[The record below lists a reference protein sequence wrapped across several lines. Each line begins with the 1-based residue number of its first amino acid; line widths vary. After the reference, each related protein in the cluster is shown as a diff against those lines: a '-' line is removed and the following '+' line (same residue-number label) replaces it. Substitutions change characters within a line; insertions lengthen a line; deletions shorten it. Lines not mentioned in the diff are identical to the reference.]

1 MELKVFVEPG
11 CELCVWALAT
21 ANEIKKR
28 FPAVIVTIVDIGKGE
43 GPIPDS
49 VFAVPTYVLDGNVV
63 SLGNPALEEL
73 DKTIRARVMASRSN
87 SST

>member
-1 MELKVFVEPG
+1 MFIDAG

-21 ANEIKKR
+21 TNEIKKR
-28 FPAVIVTIVDIGKGE
+28 FPALIVKIIDIGKGE

-63 SLGNPALEEL
+63 SLGNPAIEEL
-73 DKTIRARVMASRSN
+73 DRTIRARAKASGSDN
-87 SST
+87 AT

>member
-1 MELKVFVEPG
+1 MELKVFIEAG
-11 CELCVWALAT
+11 CGLCVWALAT

-28 FPAVIVTIVDIGKGE
+28 FPALIVTIVDIGKGE

-49 VFAVPTYVLDGNVV
+49 VFAVPTYVLDGDVV
-63 SLGNPALEEL
+63 SLGNPALEEI
-73 DKTIRARVMASRSN
+73 DKTIRTRAKASGSS